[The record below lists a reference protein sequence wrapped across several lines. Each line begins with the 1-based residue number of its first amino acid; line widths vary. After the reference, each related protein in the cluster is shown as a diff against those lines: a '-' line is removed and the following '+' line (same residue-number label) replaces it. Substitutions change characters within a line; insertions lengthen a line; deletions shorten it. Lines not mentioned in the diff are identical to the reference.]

1 MPEAWQEL
9 RTPQWKQDQVNSSR
23 LAVHDL
29 KGDVLFFEELLRYA
43 RLADAAYLPDEER
56 SIDLGGL
63 DRSGASMAQ
72 IALQSAA
79 LALIL
84 NQNAGGRRF
93 RWRKR
98 FFGGE
103 HRPGRQLIMCRSSA
117 ASSANNYV
125 PIFSG
130 KQRNYR
136 ECRKRCEIYKLK
148 MELAGRGREVSYDV
162 DEYDDVY
169 SAYVD
174 AKIEKDESDADGERI
189 LSFFGKQDGRKGG
202 GKKSKGR
209 PKRPG
214 GNGEKRKRLDDDAED
229 VNMVENME
237 KGRPVLE
244 KMGIAVDY
252 GKNRMRWPDRDWH
265 AIKALLVEEVN
276 NVDVQWRRTTSWMK
290 EYEDPSQQDA
300 VGLDA
305 GGLESSKISGTE
317 KETKAKS
324 KHVKFVGACT
334 DENSSIKMRK
344 LTTPMLRK
352 MIRQA
357 EDVVSGRNKMLRMAR
372 TCEKGKPVRKIWE
385 LFVGEGRTSKFP
397 DKMNGVESRVFSIQ
411 NGWNLKDKDCQKK
424 FMELPQREELDE
436 ILMEQLIKSRIE
448 NHKNVL
454 MFMRE
459 VFLEQYQNAR
469 EATLAEQSVE
479 VEDLMA
485 AVPVVD
491 KMLAGE
497 EVDERKDMVHA
508 GNEQADAQKTKGHPG
523 HWSSSWSAD
532 NKTEKGLLQASI
544 YVPGQDVFHP
554 ELPEQDDVDIEELD
568 AECEPEEPGEADAR
582 PEVQEN
588 MLPGIVV
595 PLLCSHV
602 RWELEDELERQR
614 QVTAGKVVLV
624 VRGTQT
630 LADCLTDC
638 LCDGQSLGSGGLA
651 HRGAAAAAEWLV
663 AEYGEALRFLE
674 ERGYEVVLVGHSL
687 GAAVAASCAVQL
699 RSQGGGLRVSGA
711 FASRPLLRWTPA
723 PHWTAKVT

>member
-1 MPEAWQEL
+1 
-9 RTPQWKQDQVNSSR
+9 
-23 LAVHDL
+23 
-29 KGDVLFFEELLRYA
+29 
-43 RLADAAYLPDEER
+43 
-56 SIDLGGL
+56 
-63 DRSGASMAQ
+63 
-72 IALQSAA
+72 
-79 LALIL
+79 
-84 NQNAGGRRF
+84 
-93 RWRKR
+93 
-98 FFGGE
+98 
-103 HRPGRQLIMCRSSA
+103 MCRSSA

-169 SAYVD
+169 PAYVD
-174 AKIEKDESDADGERI
+174 AKIEQDESDADGERI
-189 LSFFGKQDGRKGG
+189 LSFFGKKDGRKGG

-209 PKRPG
+209 PKRPGPGGGKGFKQMPKPGPSLPSGKGPSMRSTWALGAELSSQG

-237 KGRPVLE
+237 KGADVPAWWCRPTWVERNGRCWSTSIGGTAPNLAGRPVLE

-265 AIKALLVEEVN
+265 AIKAGPKGEHSLHLAEDIKELK
-276 NVDVQWRRTTSWMK
+276 DLIPEGAEGAAILECRRCWWRRSTMWMFQWRRTTSWMK
-290 EYEDPSQQDA
+290 GYEDPSQQDA

-385 LFVGEGRTSKFP
+385 LFVGEGRTSKFL

-436 ILMEQLIKSRIE
+436 ILMAPMCPLWSPMQELYACRGEWE
-448 NHKNVL
+448 N
-454 MFMRE
+454 
-459 VFLEQYQNAR
+459 
-469 EATLAEQSVE
+469 
-479 VEDLMA
+479 
-485 AVPVVD
+485 
-491 KMLAGE
+491 
-497 EVDERKDMVHA
+497 
-508 GNEQADAQKTKGHPG
+508 
-523 HWSSSWSAD
+523 
-532 NKTEKGLLQASI
+532 
-544 YVPGQDVFHP
+544 
-554 ELPEQDDVDIEELD
+554 
-568 AECEPEEPGEADAR
+568 
-582 PEVQEN
+582 
-588 MLPGIVV
+588 
-595 PLLCSHV
+595 
-602 RWELEDELERQR
+602 
-614 QVTAGKVVLV
+614 
-624 VRGTQT
+624 
-630 LADCLTDC
+630 
-638 LCDGQSLGSGGLA
+638 
-651 HRGAAAAAEWLV
+651 
-663 AEYGEALRFLE
+663 
-674 ERGYEVVLVGHSL
+674 
-687 GAAVAASCAVQL
+687 
-699 RSQGGGLRVSGA
+699 
-711 FASRPLLRWTPA
+711 
-723 PHWTAKVT
+723 